1 MEMSTQNKNADLSK
15 ANEKRKNKKSFL
27 FGLSAVLVSIL
38 IIVLIFGGV
47 FYFIISKNIN
57 GFAERYRTEIS
68 TIPVLKHALPEVE
81 DLEDPKYLSDEEI
94 RKKYQ
99 ELRQLRDELKD
110 QLAEAQKRIEEMQQ
124 QIDERDKKITEYQA
138 LEEEL
143 KNKIAEADNGLKELE
158 EAKYKF
164 QEEVAK
170 QDRSGFIEFY
180 KDMDKIKAEQLY
192 IEILKNEKVD
202 QEVKSFVK
210 IYENMEP
217 KSAAKI
223 FEQMGDSKLSLV
235 VDIMKNMKKDI
246 CAQVLA
252 AMSPEYASKV
262 SEGLSKLYI
271 VEEKNETA
279 DSE

>member
-1 MEMSTQNKNADLSK
+1 MNTQNKNSNLQ
-15 ANEKRKNKKSFL
+15 NTTEKRNKKNSFL

-57 GFAERYRTEIS
+57 GFAERYREQIS
-68 TIPVLKHALPEVE
+68 TIPVLKNALPEVE
-81 DLEDPKYLSDEEI
+81 DPEDPKYMSDEQV

-99 ELRQLRDELKD
+99 ELRKLRDELKD
-110 QLAEAQKRIEEMQQ
+110 QLAEAQKRIDEMQN
-124 QIDERDKKITEYQA
+124 QIAERDKKISEYQA

-143 KNKIAEADNGLKELE
+143 KNKIAEADKELQELE

-164 QEEVAK
+164 QQEVANK
-170 QDRSGFIEFY
+170 DSSGFIEFY
-180 KDMDKIKAEQLY
+180 KGMDKSNAEKLY
-192 IEILKNEKVD
+192 IEILKDKKID
-202 QEVKSFVK
+202 DEVKNFVK

-223 FEQMGDSKLSLV
+223 FEQMGDSKLNLV
-235 VDIMKNMKKDI
+235 VDIMKNMKRDV

-252 AMSPEYASKV
+252 AMNPEYASKV
-262 SEGLSKLYI
+262 SEELSKLYI
-271 VEEKNETA
+271 AAKEENETA

>member
-1 MEMSTQNKNADLSK
+1 MNTQNKNANSRN
-15 ANEKRKNKKSFL
+15 AAEKRNKKNPFL
-27 FGLSAVLVSIL
+27 FGLSVVLVSIL
-38 IIVLIFGGV
+38 IIILIFGGV

-57 GFAERYRTEIS
+57 GFAEKNRAQIS
-68 TIPVLKHALPEVE
+68 KIPVLKYALPEVE
-81 DLEDPKYLSDEEI
+81 DPEDPKYMSDEQV

-99 ELRQLRDELKD
+99 ELRQLRDDLKD
-110 QLAEAQKRIEEMQQ
+110 QLSEAQKRIDEMQN
-124 QIDERDKKITEYQA
+124 QIAERDRKISEYQA

-143 KNKIAEADNGLKELE
+143 KNKIANADKELKELE

-164 QEEVAK
+164 HQEVAGK
-170 QDRSGFIEFY
+170 DSSGFIEFY
-180 KDMDKIKAEQLY
+180 KNMDKSNAERLY
-192 IEILKNEKVD
+192 IEILENKKIDDEIKN
-202 QEVKSFVK
+202 FVK

-223 FEQMGDSKLSLV
+223 FEQMGDSKMNIV
-235 VDIMKNMKKDI
+235 VDILKNMKRDV

-262 SEGLSKLYI
+262 SEELSKLFI
-271 VEEKNETA
+271 QTEEDNQTA